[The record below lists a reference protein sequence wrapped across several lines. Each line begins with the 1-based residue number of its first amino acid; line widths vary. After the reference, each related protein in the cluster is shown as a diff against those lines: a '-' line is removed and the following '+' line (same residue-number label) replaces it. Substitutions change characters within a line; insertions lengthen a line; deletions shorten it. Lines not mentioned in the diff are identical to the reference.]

1 MHKPIKYV
9 EKAVTV
15 AATGAWAVFQRLNRV
30 KPNVSPTPKW
40 SDKPL
45 LKSWEKS
52 KPPLGWPRSTD
63 SLCPKC
69 VPEIRQQILDGHL
82 PVDVL
87 MNEKVG
93 EIKAQII
100 ERDGKIWMV
109 KDCEKHGHFEDLM
122 SIDTE
127 FSQHLEDVFPGRDVK
142 AHNDEKLHHHGSSTV
157 KYGRG
162 SVLTVDLTNR
172 CNMMCDPC
180 FMDANQVGYVHE
192 LGWDEIQE
200 ILDNALRIKP
210 RRQMSVQ
217 FSGGEPTMSPHFLE
231 AVAYA
236 RKIGYNSVQAATN
249 GIEFAKSKEF
259 CKKAFD
265 AGMRYAYLQFD
276 GIGNDANGH
285 RQVGNLFDVKLRA
298 IENMHEAGI
307 EIVLVVTIV
316 NNVNNDQVGAIVKF
330 AMDNPK
336 KIAFVSFQPV
346 SFTGRDED
354 ITPERRLRQRYTLS
368 HLAQDVS
375 KQVGKVEPT
384 RDWFPISFIATF
396 AGFSDLVHGP
406 DSQWGALSCG
416 CHPNCGVGTA
426 IMINKETKEW
436 APVPR
441 FLDAQQLVRDVT
453 AITDAARGKA
463 FSNFMMALALLKN
476 YKAFQGPK
484 GLTLYDL
491 FKKFDKTWALTK
503 DSEKKYGKTSPDRT
517 YEDAMKR
524 RQTDPWNFLFI
535 AGMWFQDLFNYDFRR
550 TEMCIIPYATQQG
563 EISFCAYNTGIGWR
577 KIIENMHKNATVAE
591 WYKTHGKHE
600 IYAKGKKVDLNTYEH
615 SLKIDAEDA
624 ARVRHLEHDIPQ
636 TAAEEDRARR
646 KKAYEEQ
653 AKVRAIYEELVL
665 KKAQPTVVQIGS
677 VSDIAKSVP
686 ANFAN
691 AGKPVSIAP
700 ANGNGHSNGNGN
712 GHSNGNGNATK
723 KEEAAK

>member
-9 EKAVTV
+9 EKAVTI
-15 AATGAWAVFQRLNRV
+15 AATGAWAVFERLNRV
-30 KPNVSPTPKW
+30 SPNASPTPKW

-87 MNEKVG
+87 MDEKVG

-109 KDCEKHGHFEDLM
+109 KDCVKHGHFEDLM

-127 FSQHLEDVFPGRDVK
+127 FSDHLEKVFPGRDIK

-192 LGWDEIQE
+192 LGWEEVKE
-200 ILDNALRIKP
+200 ILDNALKIKP

-217 FSGGEPTMSPHFLE
+217 FSGGEPTMSPYFLD

-259 CKKAFD
+259 CKKAFE

-276 GIGNDANGH
+276 GIGNDANSH
-285 RQVGNLFDVKLRA
+285 RQIGNLFDVKLRA

-316 NNVNNDQVGAIVKF
+316 NNVNNDQVGTVVKF
-330 AMDNPK
+330 AMENPK

-441 FLDAQQLVRDVT
+441 FLDAQQLVKDVT
-453 AITDAARGKA
+453 AITDAARGKN
-463 FSNFMMALALLKN
+463 FSNFMMAMALLKN
-476 YKAFQGPK
+476 YKPFQGPK
-484 GLTLYDL
+484 GLKLYDL

-503 DSEKKYGKTSPDRT
+503 GSEKKYGKTSPDRT

-563 EISFCAYNTGIGWR
+563 EISFCAYNTGVGWR
-577 KIIENMHKNATVAE
+577 QIIENMHKNATVAE
-591 WYKTHGKHE
+591 WYKNHGKHE
-600 IYAKGKKVDLNTYEH
+600 IYAKGKSVNLESFEH
-615 SLKIDAEDA
+615 SLRIDSDDA
-624 ARVRHLEHDIPQ
+624 ARVRHLERDFPVPG
-636 TAAEEDRARR
+636 AEKDRPAARR
-646 KKAYEEQ
+646 PMKSRDKE
-653 AKVRAIYEELVL
+653 RAIYEELR
-665 KKAQPTVVQIGS
+665 T
-677 VSDIAKSVP
+677 
-686 ANFAN
+686 
-691 AGKPVSIAP
+691 
-700 ANGNGHSNGNGN
+700 
-712 GHSNGNGNATK
+712 
-723 KEEAAK
+723 E